1 MPPKATEKVENT
13 QVSAEAKSVVNVQIN
28 EGDVKTLAAMNQAQ
42 REQLKATGVLPE
54 LSISGATE
62 LDYVKKNFDR
72 LDASKDGRITK
83 TEIDE
88 FLKNNKELSTA
99 EKEALQKVASNVD
112 KLEKNSTD
120 GLYTGGSRGGQRGPE
135 NGISKKDIEV
145 ANQRMQAED
154 FAMKNFDQLDKDND
168 GHVTVDEIKAYAKA
182 NEKNLSNEQAKTL
195 ETLARDMDRLQN
207 AHDDEWGLENDGFTR
222 HDLIEARRDE
232 GTISMR
238 VSEGNCEVP
247 AATTR
252 AKEGTRGEEKP
263 VEKGAARSGEKEAP
277 SESKEYTVKP
287 GDSLWKICREE
298 LKQRNGGHDASNKDI
313 LEMVKKTAEVNK
325 MPVDG
330 LIKEGDKLRLPG
342 KGDPNCEVT
351 PVKTPKHEESRREKP
366 TVKPPVRQEDPNC
379 EVPPVKPPVKQEDPN
394 CEVTPENKQKGNR
407 NEHKSSAEVMRDRF
421 SEMDKDGNNHVTRKE
436 IERYVSQNQ
445 DNLSADEI
453 RALDTLSKNV
463 GKIQE
468 LANDERGDENSGIS
482 RQDLTKL
489 DDLARNSQ
497 KYLRDGSFKSF
508 DADRNNYLTK
518 EEITRALTTARLT
531 REERMTLEFLKDNM
545 KYLQKGNNDER
556 GFENNGI
563 SLADMRFYAGLV

>member
-1 MPPKATEKVENT
+1 MPPKASERVENT
-13 QVSAEAKSVVNVQIN
+13 QVSAEAKSVVNVEIN
-28 EGDVKTLAAMNQAQ
+28 EGDVKTLAAMNLAQ

-62 LDYVKKNFDR
+62 LDYVKKNFEK

-83 TEIDE
+83 SEIDE
-88 FLKNNKELSTA
+88 YLKNNKELSQT
-99 EKEALQKVASNVD
+99 EKDALQKVAANVD

-120 GLYTGGSRGGQRGPE
+120 GIYSGGSRGGQHGPE
-135 NGISKKDIEV
+135 NGISQKDLDV
-145 ANQRMQAED
+145 ASQRMKAED
-154 FAMKNFDQLDKDND
+154 YAAKNFDKLDKDND

-182 NEKNLSNEQAKTL
+182 NEKTLGKEEAQTLMALAK
-195 ETLARDMDRLQN
+195 DMDRLQN
-207 AHDDEWGLENDGFTR
+207 AHDDEWGWENDGFTR
-222 HDLIEARRDE
+222 HDLLEARQQE
-232 GTISMR
+232 GTGSMR

-247 AATTR
+247 GVTTR
-252 AKEGTRGEEKP
+252 AKEGVKE
-263 VEKGAARSGEKEAP
+263 GAKEKETPA
-277 SESKEYTVKP
+277 ENKEYTVKP

-298 LKQRNGGHDASNKDI
+298 LKQRNGGQDASNRDV
-313 LEMVKKTAEVNK
+313 LEMVKRTAEMNK

-330 LIKEGDKLRLPG
+330 LIKEGDKLKLPG
-342 KGDPNCEVT
+342 KADPNCEVP
-351 PVKTPKHEESRREKP
+351 PVKTPKHEEPRREKP
-366 TVKPPVRQEDPNC
+366 AVKPPVKQEDPNC
-379 EVPPVKPPVKQEDPN
+379 EVPPVKPPVKQEDPE
-394 CEVTPENKQKGNR
+394 CEVPPENTQKGNR
-407 NEHKSSAEVMRDRF
+407 KGHQSAADVMRDRF
-421 SEMDKDGNNHVTRKE
+421 SEMDKDGNNHVSRKE
-436 IERYVSQNQ
+436 IERYVAQNQ
-445 DNLSADEI
+445 DNLTADEI
-453 RALDTLSKNV
+453 RALDTMSKNV

-489 DDLARNSQ
+489 DDLARNSE

-531 REERMTLEFLKDNM
+531 REERVTLEFLKDNM